1 MQSIHYVKNVNDFKE
16 ILNTKNHIVTIGVFD
31 GVHKGHQS
39 LISQTIKKGV
49 EQNLKSSLITFQ
61 NSPYHHIKKLNDNN
75 SYLNTIE
82 EKTSILK
89 RLQLDQIK
97 LIEFNDS
104 INQTS
109 ATEFLKILNTNI
121 NMQRLIVGPDFAF
134 GKDRIGDIKFLTQN
148 QNLFGY
154 ELSVVDTYK
163 KDSEIVSST
172 KIKKLIVSG
181 EIEQANSYIKTYE
194 AVNIRIDPI
203 IHQKDYANEIIY
215 GLVMT
220 TGGRIHPRVGGLE
233 ADQISA
239 NDGLR

>member
-89 RLQLDQIK
+89 RLQLDQII
-97 LIEFNDS
+97 LIEFRKS
-104 INQTS
+104 
-109 ATEFLKILNTNI
+109 
-121 NMQRLIVGPDFAF
+121 
-134 GKDRIGDIKFLTQN
+134 
-148 QNLFGY
+148 
-154 ELSVVDTYK
+154 
-163 KDSEIVSST
+163 
-172 KIKKLIVSG
+172 
-181 EIEQANSYIKTYE
+181 
-194 AVNIRIDPI
+194 
-203 IHQKDYANEIIY
+203 
-215 GLVMT
+215 
-220 TGGRIHPRVGGLE
+220 
-233 ADQISA
+233 
-239 NDGLR
+239 